1 LFKDVPFRPLISE
14 EASEEFM
21 INEVI
26 NWPFTIIFFVA
37 LLGLLVSVMLVTVNQ
52 TDIFPNRLLAAY
64 LGCFSMFA
72 LNYSLMTTS
81 FFLQFPHAW
90 KILAWASFCFAP
102 FGYLYVR
109 SVLEQNFW
117 FRRKDLW
124 WFVPGFMHSLCLVP
138 FFVLSSAKKQVI
150 LENIFANRKLIII
163 EPESILYDGVGVWMR
178 VGVIAASAFAQMR
191 ILYKWKPNIFQNEG
205 NHQNISNY
213 KWLVLFSLTMLVF
226 SILIIFQVFFH
237 MVMPA
242 DLNLLV
248 LFTIAFTIL
257 FVCFYLL
264 YRPSILYGMRGWL
277 QQTEVTA
284 SDAPIPEQTE
294 PATESA
300 DPSIVSVDKK
310 KIYLSADQG
319 NTIRQ
324 VLENHLAVNSPFR
337 KTGYTISD
345 LSNEVNIPSYLLS
358 AFINQE
364 YGKNF
369 NELINEYRVDFFLD
383 LVKQPDANSQYKLE
397 ALGKEAGFNTRA
409 SFIRAVKKK
418 TGHTPSDF
426 VTKKH
431 N

>member
-1 LFKDVPFRPLISE
+1 
-14 EASEEFM
+14 M

-26 NWPFTIIFFVA
+26 NWPFTIVFFVA
-37 LLGLLVSVMLVTVNQ
+37 FLGLLVSVMLVTVNQ
-52 TDIFPNRLLAAY
+52 TDIFPNRLLAGY
-64 LGCFSMFA
+64 LGCFSLLA

-81 FFLQFPHAW
+81 FFLQFPHTW
-90 KILAWASFCFAP
+90 RILAWASFCFAP

-117 FRRKDLW
+117 FRKRDLW
-124 WFVPGFMHSLCLVP
+124 WFLPALIHSLCLVP
-138 FFVLSSAKKQVI
+138 FFELSSPEKQVI
-150 LENIFANRKLIII
+150 LEKIFANRKLIII
-163 EPESILYDGVGVWMR
+163 EPESILYDWVGVWMR

-191 ILYKWKPNIFQNEG
+191 ILYKWRLIIYRNDV
-205 NHQNISNY
+205 NHQNITNY

-226 SILIIFQVFFH
+226 CILIIFQIFFH
-237 MVMPA
+237 MIMPA

-257 FVCFYLL
+257 FICFYLL
-264 YRPSILYGMRGWL
+264 FKPSILYGMRGWL
-277 QQTEVTA
+277 QQPEEPA
-284 SDAPIPEQTE
+284 SDLQEPEKTE
-294 PATESA
+294 PVTESLETPLVA
-300 DPSIVSVDKK
+300 IDKK
-310 KIYLSADQG
+310 KIYLSVDQG

-324 VLENHLAVNSPFR
+324 VLENHLVVNSPYR

-345 LSNEVNIPSYLLS
+345 LSNEVSIPSYLLS

-383 LVKQPDANSQYKLE
+383 LVKQPNANSQYKLE

-418 TGHTPSDF
+418 TGLTPSDF
-426 VTKKH
+426 VTKKD

>member
-1 LFKDVPFRPLISE
+1 
-14 EASEEFM
+14 M

-26 NWPFTIIFFVA
+26 NWPFTLVFFIA
-37 LLGLLVSVMLVTVNQ
+37 LLGLLVSILLVTVNQ

-64 LGCFSMFA
+64 LGCFSLLA

-90 KILAWASFCFAP
+90 RILAWASFCFAP

-117 FRRKDLW
+117 FRKKDLL
-124 WFVPGFMHSLCLVP
+124 WFVPGLIHTACLIP
-138 FFVLSSAKKQVI
+138 FFLLSSSEKQVI

-163 EPESILYDGVGVWMR
+163 EPESILYNGVGVWMR

-191 ILYKWKPNIFQNEG
+191 ILYKWRPIIYRNEA
-205 NHQNISNY
+205 NHQNIANY
-213 KWLVLFSLTMLVF
+213 KWLVLYSITMLVF
-226 SILIIFQVFFH
+226 CILVIFQVFFH

-248 LFTIAFTIL
+248 LLTIAFTIL
-257 FVCFYLL
+257 FNCFYLL
-264 YRPSILYGMRGWL
+264 YKPTILYGMRGWL
-277 QQTEVTA
+277 QQ
-284 SDAPIPEQTE
+284 PEEPAADTPTLEEAE

-300 DPSIVSVDKK
+300 DPAIVAVDKK
-310 KIYLSADQG
+310 KIFLSVDQG
-319 NTIRQ
+319 NAIRQ
-324 VLENHLAVNSPFR
+324 VLQHHFEVNSPYR

-364 YGKNF
+364 FGKNF
-369 NELINEYRVDFFLD
+369 NELVNEYRVDYFIQLIQ
-383 LVKQPDANSQYKLE
+383 QPGANEQFKLE

-418 TGHTPSDF
+418 TGLTPSDF
-426 VTKKH
+426 VSKKEK
-431 N
+431 

>member
-1 LFKDVPFRPLISE
+1 
-14 EASEEFM
+14 M
-21 INEVI
+21 MNEVI
-26 NWPFTIIFFVA
+26 NWPFTIVFFVA
-37 LLGLLVSVMLVTVNQ
+37 LLGLLVSVMLLTVNQ
-52 TDIFPNRLLAAY
+52 TDIFPNRLLAGY
-64 LGCFSMFA
+64 LGCFSLLA

-81 FFLQFPHAW
+81 FFLQFPHTW
-90 KILAWASFCFAP
+90 RIVAWASFCFAP

-117 FRRKDLW
+117 FRKKDLL
-124 WFVPGFMHSLCLVP
+124 WFIPGLIHTACLIP
-138 FFVLSSAKKQVI
+138 FFVLSSAEKQVI
-150 LENIFANRKLIII
+150 LEKIIANRKLIIV
-163 EPESILYDGVGVWMR
+163 EPESLLYDGLGVWMR
-178 VGVIAASAFAQMR
+178 VGVIVASAFAQMR
-191 ILYKWKPNIFQNEG
+191 ILYKWRPIIYRNEG
-205 NHQNISNY
+205 NHQNITNY

-226 SILIIFQVFFH
+226 CILIVFQVFFH

-257 FVCFYLL
+257 FICSYLL

-277 QQTEVTA
+277 QQPVAPA
-284 SDAPIPEQTE
+284 SDAPIPDQTE
-294 PATESA
+294 LATESA
-300 DPSIVSVDKK
+300 DPSTVAIDKK
-310 KIYLSADQG
+310 KIYLSVDQG

-324 VLENHLAVNSPFR
+324 VLENHLLVNSPYR

-345 LSNEVNIPSYLLS
+345 LSNEVSIPSYLLS

-418 TGHTPSDF
+418 TGLTPSDF
-426 VTKKH
+426 VTKKD

>member
-1 LFKDVPFRPLISE
+1 
-14 EASEEFM
+14 M

-26 NWPFTIIFFVA
+26 NWPFTIVFFVA

-52 TDIFPNRLLAAY
+52 NDIFPNRLLAAY
-64 LGCFSMFA
+64 LGCFSLLA

-81 FFLQFPHAW
+81 FFLQFPHTW
-90 KILAWASFCFAP
+90 RILAWASFCFAP

-117 FRRKDLW
+117 FRKKDLL
-124 WFVPGFMHSLCLVP
+124 WFVPGLIHFLCLIP
-138 FFVLSSAKKQVI
+138 FFVLSSAEKQVI

-163 EPESILYDGVGVWMR
+163 EPESILHDGLGVWMR
-178 VGVIAASAFAQMR
+178 MGVIAASAFAQMR
-191 ILYKWKPNIFQNEG
+191 ILYKWRPIIYRNEA
-205 NHQNISNY
+205 NHQNIANY
-213 KWLVLFSLTMLVF
+213 KWLVLYSITMLVF
-226 SILIIFQVFFH
+226 CILVIFQVFFH

-248 LFTIAFTIL
+248 LLTIAFTIL
-257 FVCFYLL
+257 FNCFYLL
-264 YRPSILYGMRGWL
+264 YKPTILYGMRGWL
-277 QQTEVTA
+277 QQ
-284 SDAPIPEQTE
+284 PEEPAADTPTLEEAE

-300 DPSIVSVDKK
+300 DPAIVAVDKK
-310 KIYLSADQG
+310 KIFLSVDQG
-319 NTIRQ
+319 NAIRQ
-324 VLENHLAVNSPFR
+324 VLQHHFEVNSPYR

-364 YGKNF
+364 FGKNF
-369 NELINEYRVDFFLD
+369 NELVNEYRVDYFIQLIQ
-383 LVKQPDANSQYKLE
+383 QPGANEQFKLE

-418 TGHTPSDF
+418 TGLTPSDF
-426 VTKKH
+426 VSKKEK
-431 N
+431 

>member
-1 LFKDVPFRPLISE
+1 
-14 EASEEFM
+14 M
-21 INEVI
+21 MNEVI
-26 NWPFTIIFFVA
+26 NWPFTIVFFVA
-37 LLGLLVSVMLVTVNQ
+37 LLGLLVSVMLLTVNQ
-52 TDIFPNRLLAAY
+52 TDIFPNRLLAGY
-64 LGCFSMFA
+64 LGCFSLLA

-81 FFLQFPHAW
+81 FFLQFPHTW
-90 KILAWASFCFAP
+90 RILAWASFCFAP

-117 FRRKDLW
+117 FRKKDLL
-124 WFVPGFMHSLCLVP
+124 WFIPGLIHTACLIP
-138 FFVLSSAKKQVI
+138 FFVLSSAEKHVI
-150 LENIFANRKLIII
+150 LEKIIANRKLIIV
-163 EPESILYDGVGVWMR
+163 EPESLLYDGLGVWMR
-178 VGVIAASAFAQMR
+178 VGVIVASAFAQMR
-191 ILYKWKPNIFQNEG
+191 ILYKWRPIIYRNEG
-205 NHQNISNY
+205 NHQNITNY

-226 SILIIFQVFFH
+226 CILIVFQVFFH

-257 FVCFYLL
+257 FICSYLL

-277 QQTEVTA
+277 QQPVAPA

-294 PATESA
+294 LATESA
-300 DPSIVSVDKK
+300 DSSTVAIDKK
-310 KIYLSADQG
+310 KIYLSVDQG

-324 VLENHLAVNSPFR
+324 VLEKHLLVNTPYR

-345 LSNEVNIPSYLLS
+345 LSNEVSIPSYLLS

-369 NELINEYRVDFFLD
+369 NELVNEYRVDYFVELI
-383 LVKQPDANSQYKLE
+383 KQPNANSQYKLE

-418 TGHTPSDF
+418 TGLTPSDF
-426 VTKKH
+426 VTK
-431 N
+431 NNS

>member
-1 LFKDVPFRPLISE
+1 VL
-14 EASEEFM
+14 M

-26 NWPFTIIFFVA
+26 NWPFTIVFFVA
-37 LLGLLVSVMLVTVNQ
+37 LLGFLVSVMLITINQ
-52 TDIFPNRLLAAY
+52 TDTFPNRLLAGY
-64 LGCFSMFA
+64 LGCFSLLA

-81 FFLQFPHAW
+81 FFLQFPHTW
-90 KILAWASFCFAP
+90 RILAWASFSFAP

-117 FRRKDLW
+117 FRRKDVW
-124 WFVPGFMHSLCLVP
+124 WFVPGLIHFLCLIP
-138 FFVLSSAKKQVI
+138 FFVLSSAEKQVI
-150 LENIFANRKLIII
+150 LGKIFANPKLIMI
-163 EPESILYDGVGVWMR
+163 EPESILYDGLGIWMR
-178 VGVIAASAFAQMR
+178 VGVIVTSTIAQLR
-191 ILYKWKPNIFQNEG
+191 ILYKWRPIIYRNER
-205 NHQNISNY
+205 NHQNITNY

-226 SILIIFQVFFH
+226 SILIVFQVFFH
-237 MVMPA
+237 MIMPA

-257 FVCFYLL
+257 FICFYLL
-264 YRPSILYGMRGWL
+264 FKPSILYGMRGWL
-277 QQTEVTA
+277 QQPKEPA
-284 SDAPIPEQTE
+284 SDLQEPEKTE
-294 PATESA
+294 PVTESLETPLVA
-300 DPSIVSVDKK
+300 IDKK
-310 KIYLSADQG
+310 KIYLSVDQG

-324 VLENHLAVNSPFR
+324 VLENHLVANSPYR

-345 LSNEVNIPSYLLS
+345 LSNEVAIPSYLLS

-369 NELINEYRVDFFLD
+369 NELINEYRVGYFLE
-383 LVKQPDANSQYKLE
+383 LVKQPNANSQYKLE

-418 TGHTPSDF
+418 TGFTPSDF
-426 VTKKH
+426 VTKKD

>member
-1 LFKDVPFRPLISE
+1 
-14 EASEEFM
+14 M

-26 NWPFTIIFFVA
+26 NWPFTIVFFVA
-37 LLGLLVSVMLVTVNQ
+37 LLGFLVSVMLITINQ
-52 TDIFPNRLLAAY
+52 TDTFPNRLLAGY
-64 LGCFSMFA
+64 LGCFSLLA

-81 FFLQFPHAW
+81 FFLQFPHTW
-90 KILAWASFCFAP
+90 RILAWASFSFAP

-117 FRRKDLW
+117 FRRKDVW
-124 WFVPGFMHSLCLVP
+124 WFVPGLIHFLCLIP
-138 FFVLSSAKKQVI
+138 FFVLSSAEKQVI
-150 LENIFANRKLIII
+150 LGKIFANPKLIMI
-163 EPESILYDGVGVWMR
+163 EPESILYDGLGIWMR
-178 VGVIAASAFAQMR
+178 VGVIVTSTIAQLR
-191 ILYKWKPNIFQNEG
+191 ILYKWRPIIYRNER
-205 NHQNISNY
+205 NHQNITNY

-226 SILIIFQVFFH
+226 SILIVFQVFFH
-237 MVMPA
+237 MIMPA

-257 FVCFYLL
+257 FICFYLL
-264 YRPSILYGMRGWL
+264 FKPSILYGMRGWL
-277 QQTEVTA
+277 QQPKEPA
-284 SDAPIPEQTE
+284 SDLQEPEKTE
-294 PATESA
+294 PVTESLETPLVA
-300 DPSIVSVDKK
+300 IDKK
-310 KIYLSADQG
+310 KIYLSVDQG

-324 VLENHLAVNSPFR
+324 VLENHLVANSPYR

-345 LSNEVNIPSYLLS
+345 LSNEVAIPSYLLS

-369 NELINEYRVDFFLD
+369 NELINEYRVGYFLE
-383 LVKQPDANSQYKLE
+383 LVKQPNANSQYKLE

-418 TGHTPSDF
+418 TGFTPSDF
-426 VTKKH
+426 VTKKD

>member
-1 LFKDVPFRPLISE
+1 
-14 EASEEFM
+14 M

-26 NWPFTIIFFVA
+26 NWPFTIVFFVA
-37 LLGLLVSVMLVTVNQ
+37 LLGLLVSVMLLTVNQ
-52 TDIFPNRLLAAY
+52 TDIFPNRLLAGY
-64 LGCFSMFA
+64 LGCFSLLA

-81 FFLQFPHAW
+81 FFLQFPHTW
-90 KILAWASFCFAP
+90 RILAWASFCFAP

-117 FRRKDLW
+117 FRKKDLL
-124 WFVPGFMHSLCLVP
+124 WFIPGLIHTACLIP
-138 FFVLSSAKKQVI
+138 FFVLSSAEKQVI
-150 LENIFANRKLIII
+150 LEKIIANRKLIIV
-163 EPESILYDGVGVWMR
+163 EPESFLYDGLGVWMR
-178 VGVIAASAFAQMR
+178 VGVIVASAFAQMR
-191 ILYKWKPNIFQNEG
+191 ILYKWRPIIYRNEG
-205 NHQNISNY
+205 NHQNITNY

-226 SILIIFQVFFH
+226 CILIVFQVFFH

-242 DLNLLV
+242 DLNQLV

-257 FVCFYLL
+257 FICSYLL
-264 YRPSILYGMRGWL
+264 YRPSILYGIRGWL
-277 QQTEVTA
+277 QQPVAPA

-294 PATESA
+294 PANESA
-300 DPSIVSVDKK
+300 DPSRVAIDKK
-310 KIYLSADQG
+310 KIYLSVDQG

-324 VLENHLAVNSPFR
+324 VLENHLVVNSPYR

-383 LVKQPDANSQYKLE
+383 LVKQPNANLQYKLE

-418 TGHTPSDF
+418 TGLTPSDF
-426 VTKKH
+426 VTK
-431 N
+431 NDS

>member
-1 LFKDVPFRPLISE
+1 MFKDVPFRPLISE